1 MPQTDHLDDIL
12 LQYPNRQ
19 TFGGRALQEG
29 LGALILPLKR
39 QFWLICLIVVIGAL
53 SSLAYGRMRAPGFEA
68 TAVVQVQTGTDT
80 ALAKAQLTSP
90 RNLLE
95 MVMRHRLTTSEADA
109 SLGRAAVVLRQAI
122 AVQDLTSTAGGAL
135 GLEPEVAGVVVSV
148 LLTDADLSARIANDL
163 AQQLLD
169 GGNAGQFDAR
179 HEELA
184 FYRREEVRLWQ
195 ESSALRAELDQSRGA
210 DAAETAL
217 VDRRRLNLMQDQY
230 LEVRRR
236 LAAFEVEARLTTAT
250 QSARFSLLRR
260 ATATEAVSVPSSWML
275 MGVAGSL
282 LLAVALALVLDR
294 RYPGNLMAQRV
305 WRMVDDPA
313 RPILGVPRF
322 VFVSA
327 VLVCG
332 LIGAATLLR

>member
-1 MPQTDHLDDIL
+1 MKP
-12 LQYPNRQ
+12 
-19 TFGGRALQEG
+19 
-29 LGALILPLKR
+29 LGR
-39 QFWLICLIVVIGAL
+39 QFWVICLIVVIGAL
-53 SSLAYGRMRAPGFEA
+53 SSLAYGRMQAPRYEA

-95 MVMRHRLTTSEADA
+95 MVMRHRLSSTEVDA
-109 SLGRAAVVLRQAI
+109 NLGRAAVLLRQAI
-122 AVQDLTSTAGGAL
+122 AVQDLTSKAGAAL
-135 GLEPEVAGVVVSV
+135 GLDPQVTGVVVSV
-148 LLTDADLSARIANDL
+148 LLADAELSARIANDL

-184 FYRREEVRLWQ
+184 FYRREEMRLWQ

-250 QSARFSLLRR
+250 QSTRFSLLQR
-260 ATATEAVSVPSSWML
+260 ATATGAVSVLRNWML
-275 MGVAGSL
+275 VGVAGSL
-282 LLAVALALVLDR
+282 LLALALALVLDR
-294 RYPGNLMAQRV
+294 RFPGKGMALRL

-332 LIGAATLLR
+332 LIGAATLLG